1 MLQISQRRGI
11 FYLGSSDLD
20 WMARNGWMRC
30 ADRNSEADAV
40 EAMAGGEHLTGV
52 HDLGPRDHKIA
63 REKHRGV

>member
-1 MLQISQRRGI
+1 
-11 FYLGSSDLD
+11 
-20 WMARNGWMRC
+20 MRC
-30 ADRNSEADAV
+30 AGRNSEADAV